1 MRQTECQTESESRPG
16 VRARARAMRE
26 LSMAQALVDNAS
38 RHAAGRPVRKVEVSL
53 GRLREVDPS
62 MLCLAF
68 DIVTNGT
75 ALDGAELQI
84 GLLDGEELLID
95 ALVLE
100 PCAANPLAAV

>member
-1 MRQTECQTESESRPG
+1 
-16 VRARARAMRE
+16 MRE

-53 GRLREVDPS
+53 GRSREVDPG

-100 PCAANPLAAV
+100 PCAANPLAAA